1 VLNYLKVDFYS
12 RQHLFLTHNITHTL
26 MDSMAEALQE
36 GELES
41 FSLAL
46 DILSTI
52 SVYKDYRQSLLDAE
66 LPIFLLNVLE
76 SYPKLF

>member
-1 VLNYLKVDFYS
+1 
-12 RQHLFLTHNITHTL
+12 
-26 MDSMAEALQE
+26 MESMAEALQD

-41 FSLAL
+41 FSIAL